1 MPVPAV
7 VVAAAAAE
15 VVLVGAAVSLLLR
28 TRQGE
33 RAVAQ
38 AARITA
44 VRERVTIAH
53 GTDGTCRT
61 GGGDE
66 RRRERGRRRHGCGGR
81 DRGGSGNRSGSGA
94 AVRAAGRPLGVA
106 ARSRTTVD
114 GVLAD
119 LDTPRPGFSR
129 TSPTRRGS
137 VERWAIWWT
146 VSGCPRWWST
156 TPGHPHRPR
165 VTDLDARTVADTYA
179 VNVGGAVT
187 AAAFLLP
194 RMADLG
200 GGSFL
205 ATAGMPTPLPTL
217 TTLSLGKAAL
227 RALVELLATEWAPR
241 GIGCSTVTV
250 CGPVR
255 PAPTTARTS
264 LPRNISGCTRRR

>member
-1 MPVPAV
+1 MGAV
-7 VVAAAAAE
+7 VVI
-15 VVLVGAAVSLLLR
+15 GA
-28 TRQGE
+28 GPGIG
-33 RAVAQ
+33 RAVARRF
-38 AARITA
+38 AAT
-44 VRERVTIAH
+44 
-53 GTDGTCRT
+53 
-61 GGGDE
+61 
-66 RRRERGRRRHGCGGR
+66 
-81 DRGGSGNRSGSGA
+81 
-94 AVRAAGRPLGVA
+94 GRPVGVA

-119 LDTPRPGFSR
+119 LDTPKAGVLADVADEAGLRGALGDLVDRLGVPEVVVYNAGVIR
-129 TSPTRRGS
+129 TD
-137 VERWAIWWT
+137 
-146 VSGCPRWWST
+146 
-156 TPGHPHRPR
+156 R

-241 GIGCSTVTV
+241 EIGCSTVTV
-250 CGPVR
+250 CGPVAPGTDYDPDVIAEEYFRLHETPVTQR
-255 PAPTTARTS
+255 PLDVRFGDPADAA
-264 LPRNISGCTRRR
+264 G